1 MPFEGSD
8 QRGSFAGVPLHW
20 HGTLVLI
27 PLYLALQ
34 FPRFGLVTASL
45 LVVVLTIALVVS
57 ILLHEAAHVWTA
69 RRFGIGAQAILLHG
83 FGGFAL
89 LDHVGFRTP
98 QRIAISLAGPLMNFA
113 LALAGLALFRC
124 VAFLASGPDSLP
136 LGEGTWFPTSF
147 VRDGPV
153 WLNPVLAGLR
163 TFTTLNVLLGALNLL
178 PGFPLDGGMIVQAL
192 LEHVA
197 KPLAAVRMT
206 AVLGLIVGGWVC
218 TAAGLIGFGA
228 IVLGLLLVAINGW
241 ALKNP
246 QDFA

>member
-1 MPFEGSD
+1 MPFAGSD

-34 FPRFGLVTASL
+34 FQRFGLVTASL
-45 LVVVLTIALVVS
+45 LVVVLAVAIVAS

-89 LDHVGFRTP
+89 LDHAGFRTP
-98 QRIAISLAGPLMNFA
+98 QRIAISLAGPLMN
-113 LALAGLALFRC
+113 LALMLVGLALFHG
-124 VAFLASGPDSLP
+124 VAFLARGPDMLL
-136 LGEGTWFPTSF
+136 LGEGTWFPTPF
-147 VRDGPV
+147 VRGGPA
-153 WLNPVLAGLR
+153 WLNPVLAGLK
-163 TFTTLNVLLGALNLL
+163 TFTELNALFGLLNLL
-178 PGFPLDGGMIVQAL
+178 PGFPLDGGLIVQAL

-197 KPLAAVRMT
+197 KPPAAVRVT
-206 AVLGLIVGGWVC
+206 AALGLFFGVWVC
-218 TAAGLIGFGA
+218 AAAGLIGFAA
-228 IVLGLLLVAINGW
+228 IVLGLLLIAINGW